1 MKLQTLYAGC
11 LLIPLLLL
19 SCERNKK
26 SDEAESA
33 LSAKPLPAQIPI
45 PVSKATSGL
54 SGIKSGRGFPPVLED
69 AFAKMRAGG
78 PKIPI
83 MLKAWGDL
91 WNGPFAEPLD
101 DNAAT
106 KATKLSGGILQ
117 IRSQVPETLL
127 KHLQSGQTLN
137 GFDRGTLAGVYGLYV
152 GWLNEPETSG
162 QVYIL
167 LRKRCNELPQ
177 TRGDAILSIINQDV
191 MEVLEPP
198 SEFDEE
204 AKAGWKEIARGKN
217 PIYRQIS
224 LSLFH
229 RMTSD
234 TTLQAEF
241 LSNYAEES
249 EPTIKEQV
257 LHQILSLPS
266 GARIST
272 LKNFKQAQ
280 EANGDFIFNKRIQQA
295 IDAPNE

>member
-1 MKLQTLYAGC
+1 MKLPTLYAGC
-11 LLIPLLLL
+11 LLIPFLL
-19 SCERNKK
+19 SCERKKK
-26 SDEAESA
+26 SDATESA
-33 LSAKPLPAQIPI
+33 LSAKPLPAQIP
-45 PVSKATSGL
+45 VSKATPGL
-54 SGIKSGRGFPPVLED
+54 SGIKSGRGFPPVLEE

-91 WNGPFAEPLD
+91 WHGPFDDPLD

-106 KATKLSGGILQ
+106 KATKLSEGIIQ

-127 KHLQSGQTLN
+127 KHLQSGQTLH

-152 GWLNEPETSG
+152 GWLNESETSG
-162 QVYIL
+162 HVYIL

-177 TRGDAILSIINQDV
+177 TRGDAILSVINQDV
-191 MEVLEPP
+191 MDVLEPP
-198 SEFDEE
+198 SKFDEE
-204 AKAGWKEIARGKN
+204 TKAGWKEIARGKN

-241 LSNYAEES
+241 LSNFAEES

-257 LHQILSLPS
+257 LDQILSLPS
-266 GARIST
+266 AARVSA
-272 LKNFKQAQ
+272 LKKFKQSQ
-280 EANGDFIFNKRIQQA
+280 EANGDFVFNKKIQQA
-295 IDAPNE
+295 IDAPSE

>member
-1 MKLQTLYAGC
+1 MKLKTLYAGC

-19 SCERNKK
+19 SCERREKRAL
-26 SDEAESA
+26 AEPA
-33 LSAKPLPAQIPI
+33 LSVEPLPAQIPVLKTT
-45 PVSKATSGL
+45 PGL
-54 SGIKSGRGFPPVLED
+54 SEIKSGRGFPPALED

-83 MLKAWGDL
+83 MLKAWGTL
-91 WNGPFAEPLD
+91 WQGPFVDPLD

-106 KATKLSGGILQ
+106 QATRLSEGILQ

-127 KHLQSGQTLN
+127 KHLQDGQTLN

-162 QVYIL
+162 QAYIL
-167 LRKRCNELPQ
+167 FRKRCNELPQ
-177 TRGDAILSIINQDV
+177 TRGDAILSVINQDV
-191 MEVLEPP
+191 MDVLEPP

-204 AKAGWKEIARGKN
+204 AKAGWREIARGKN

-234 TTLQAEF
+234 TTLQVDF
-241 LSNYAEES
+241 LSNFAEES
-249 EPTIKEQV
+249 DPTIKEEV
-257 LHQILSLPS
+257 LDQILSLPS
-266 GARIST
+266 GAKVPA
-272 LKNFKQAQ
+272 LKQFKQGQ
-280 EANGDFIFNKRIQQA
+280 EASGDFIFNEKIQQA
-295 IDAPNE
+295 INTSSE